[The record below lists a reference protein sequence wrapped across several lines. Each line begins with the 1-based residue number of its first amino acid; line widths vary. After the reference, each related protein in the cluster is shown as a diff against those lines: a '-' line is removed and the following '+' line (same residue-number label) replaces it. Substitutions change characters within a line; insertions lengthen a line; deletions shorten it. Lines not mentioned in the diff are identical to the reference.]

1 LTTKMLAST
10 VQFSSYGRSR
20 SPPTA
25 HPGRPGSIGVDR
37 SCVRDR
43 APGKALAG
51 LDGGSVSPRSDS
63 PCGASGSLRTQQR
76 AWITSSLVHVS
87 GCTQLYFL
95 ERLEVATEWSVFHP

>member
-1 LTTKMLAST
+1 M
-10 VQFSSYGRSR
+10 
-20 SPPTA
+20 
-25 HPGRPGSIGVDR
+25 
-37 SCVRDR
+37 
-43 APGKALAG
+43 
-51 LDGGSVSPRSDS
+51 SPRSDS